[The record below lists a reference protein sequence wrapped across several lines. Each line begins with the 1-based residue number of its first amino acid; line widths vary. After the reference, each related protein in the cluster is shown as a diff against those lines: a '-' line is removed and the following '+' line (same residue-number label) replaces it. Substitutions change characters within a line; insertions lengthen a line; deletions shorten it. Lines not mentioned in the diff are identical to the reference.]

1 LVFKGFVDFLRN
13 KMNYKGWS
21 ITNVK
26 YKSLALVFAFTR
38 SDESFNSAVFPLFLA
53 HEKFCINHIVFL

>member
-21 ITNVK
+21 IINGK
-26 YKSLALVFAFTR
+26 IMCLL
-38 SDESFNSAVFPLFLA
+38 LFWWSI
-53 HEKFCINHIVFL
+53 KDIIFL